1 MPNKI
6 LYIWQIYVARQRNEK
21 HKVQYVAISVDRE
34 RMNSE
39 RKTQKHQ

>member
-1 MPNKI
+1 MQQGKGI
-6 LYIWQIYVARQRNEK
+6 KK

-39 RKTQKHQ
+39 RKTQKRQ